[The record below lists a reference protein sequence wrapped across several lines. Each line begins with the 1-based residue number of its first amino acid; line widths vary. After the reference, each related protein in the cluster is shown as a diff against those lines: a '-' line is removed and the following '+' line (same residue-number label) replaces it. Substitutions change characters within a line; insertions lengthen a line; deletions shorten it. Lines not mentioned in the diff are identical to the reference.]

1 MTEYPPALD
10 PEHAPAIAQGILSGN
25 HFKTKNTRY
34 LNEVAIFNKLTSNPY
49 RFSDHDI
56 ESRSFATNFARGGI
70 HCNKGQTWIRDIVT
84 GVWFRKDH
92 FDRPSLNYTTR
103 KAMDYNPGLTCYLQG
118 RHERPGLGTDET
130 LRRCSSAPG
139 LSRTAMGEGR
149 ATGTGDLGFPALPRW
164 QTIPGRKRPW

>member
-49 RFSDHDI
+49 RFSDH
-56 ESRSFATNFARGGI
+56 
-70 HCNKGQTWIRDIVT
+70 GQTWIRDIVT